1 MKFLNKIK
9 KIIIK
14 SLAAIIISSS
24 LMIVG
29 CSVYGNSAVSVD
41 NNGNMISPPKLSGN
55 INAATAGTATKIAET
70 NNNYFVDCVHGNDT
84 NNGNISFPWATL
96 TNAEVKLPSGST
108 LYVASGNYFADG
120 GIINHF
126 TFTNNITLIG
136 NGINNTFITNIL
148 SIGKDTT
155 LKNAS
160 FYQVKPLA
168 FGGQPIKN
176 LIFDDITVG
185 ITNGIDCILLSFGA
199 PVTNAIVRNSTFIGY
214 WDVDR
219 NLINATWDGNI
230 ITLDDTYAA
239 NTSKG
244 MRAHSP
250 YASGYL
256 TLIGG
261 VVNMN
266 SVTASTFFTVGN
278 TNAFIFLDSNNPE
291 VIRIYGTVF
300 NHSQAVGANPILTIY
315 NPYGNTN
322 IFGWYWDN
330 GILTFVNGTNTYP
343 ATGLSGMKFTGT
355 FPGVGTTLYIT
366 NGIVVTNS
374 TP

>member
-155 LKNAS
+155 LKKRFVLSSQTIS
-160 FYQVKPLA
+160 FW
-168 FGGQPIKN
+168 GS
-176 LIFDDITVG
+176 
-185 ITNGIDCILLSFGA
+185 TN
-199 PVTNAIVRNSTFIGY
+199 
-214 WDVDR
+214 
-219 NLINATWDGNI
+219 
-230 ITLDDTYAA
+230 
-239 NTSKG
+239 
-244 MRAHSP
+244 
-250 YASGYL
+250 
-256 TLIGG
+256 
-261 VVNMN
+261 
-266 SVTASTFFTVGN
+266 
-278 TNAFIFLDSNNPE
+278 
-291 VIRIYGTVF
+291 
-300 NHSQAVGANPILTIY
+300 
-315 NPYGNTN
+315 
-322 IFGWYWDN
+322 
-330 GILTFVNGTNTYP
+330 
-343 ATGLSGMKFTGT
+343 
-355 FPGVGTTLYIT
+355 
-366 NGIVVTNS
+366 
-374 TP
+374 